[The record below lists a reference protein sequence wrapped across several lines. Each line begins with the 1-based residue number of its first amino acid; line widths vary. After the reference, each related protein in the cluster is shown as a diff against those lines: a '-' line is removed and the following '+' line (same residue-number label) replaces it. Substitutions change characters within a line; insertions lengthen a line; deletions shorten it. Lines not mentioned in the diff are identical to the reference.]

1 LADQAAGAEM
11 DWVVRLISS
20 VRAVRSE
27 MNVPAA
33 AKLALLVKD
42 AAPSTLAR
50 LATHRELVLRLAR
63 LERAE
68 PHSGEPPKGAI
79 QVVLDEATL
88 LLPLGGIMDLAQ
100 ERARLA
106 KEIAR
111 LDGDIDKSAKKLGN
125 EQFIAK
131 AKPEV
136 VEEQRERLA
145 EAEQARDRLKAAL
158 ARLASL

>member
-1 LADQAAGAEM
+1 
-11 DWVVRLISS
+11 
-20 VRAVRSE
+20 

-68 PHSGEPPKGAI
+68 PLTGEPPKGAI

-111 LDGDIDKSAKKLGN
+111 LDSDIDKSAKKLGN